1 MMIILTQVPLL
12 LQLLLQVS
20 NLRMVRY
27 HLLFSAHQ
35 GSLSKLQELS
45 LSSSN
50 VALNYLQSLTRDNII
65 TINNNFN
72 EFHCSKS
79 C

>member
-27 HLLFSAHQ
+27 HLLFSEHQ

-45 LSSSN
+45 LIKQRRLELSP
-50 VALNYLQSLTRDNII
+50 VIDTRQ
-65 TINNNFN
+65 
-72 EFHCSKS
+72 HHYYQQ
-79 C
+79 